1 MVKPFEEAA
10 FSLKPNE
17 TSDIVETNFGY
28 HLIKVV
34 GKKPAKKMTYAEVKD
49 RLNDHL
55 KKQKLASEANAY
67 IENLRKGAKIEKF
80 L

>member
-1 MVKPFEEAA
+1 
-10 FSLKPNE
+10 
-17 TSDIVETNFGY
+17 
-28 HLIKVV
+28 
-34 GKKPAKKMTYAEVKD
+34 MTYAEVKD